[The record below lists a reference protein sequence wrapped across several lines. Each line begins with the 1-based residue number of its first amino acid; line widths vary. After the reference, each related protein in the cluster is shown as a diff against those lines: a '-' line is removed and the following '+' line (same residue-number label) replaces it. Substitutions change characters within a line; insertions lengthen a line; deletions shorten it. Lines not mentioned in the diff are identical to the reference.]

1 MFDLDKWQEILHVIK
16 QNKLRTFLTAFGVFW
31 GILMLILLLGV
42 GRGMQNGTEG
52 MFTSD
57 VQDSI
62 WIFPRK
68 TSVAYKGL
76 APGRQLQFTEDDIEA
91 LRRELP
97 GLNYAAAENPLG
109 SIWTGDIIITYGKKT
124 GSFAV
129 YGVGDEY
136 FNIKL
141 LDEDFR
147 YGRNL
152 NKYDHAESRKVVV
165 IGTRVAEALFLPGT
179 DPSGEYITINGV
191 SFRVVGVFYDSGWQG
206 RMSERLY
213 IPLSTYKQTFDKSK
227 KVHLIAI
234 APKPGV
240 DGFKL
245 EQAATDLLK
254 SRHWVA
260 PDDRRALR
268 SNNLAERAR
277 SFRSMFAAMDIFI
290 WFVGIGTLMAGI
302 VGISNIMII
311 TVKDRTKEIGVR
323 KALGATPGSIIG
335 LILLE
340 SVALTATAGY
350 LGLVL
355 GVGLLEGVQ
364 YLMQRM
370 NMQAAYFSNPEV
382 GFGTAVAA
390 TLLLVFVGAA
400 AGLLPAMKAA
410 RVTPI
415 EAMRADD

>member
-1 MFDLDKWQEILHVIK
+1 MFDWDKWQEILHTIK

-31 GILMLILLLGV
+31 GILMLILLLGM

-62 WIFPRK
+62 WIFPRR

-76 APGRQLQFTEDDIEA
+76 APGRRIQFTEGDIEA

-97 GLNYAAAENPLG
+97 GLNHIAAENPLG

-124 GSFAV
+124 GSFGV
-129 YGVGDEY
+129 YGIGDEY

-141 LDEDFR
+141 LDDFR
-147 YGRNL
+147 HGRNL
-152 NKYDHAESRKVVV
+152 NEYDHNESRKVAV
-165 IGTRVAEALFLPGT
+165 IGTRVAEALFSPGI

-191 SFRVVGVFYDSGWQG
+191 NFRVAGVFYDSGWQG

-213 IPLSTYKQTFDKSK
+213 IPLSTYKQTFDKGK
-227 KVHLIAI
+227 KVNLIAI
-234 APKPGV
+234 TPKPGV
-240 DGFKL
+240 DGFEL
-245 EQAATDLLK
+245 EQAAIDVLK
-254 SRHWVA
+254 SRHWIA
-260 PDDRRALR
+260 PDDRRAIH
-268 SNNLAERAR
+268 SNNLAKQAQ

-290 WFVGIGTLMAGI
+290 WFVGIGTLAAGI

-323 KALGATPGSIIG
+323 KALGATPGSIVG

-340 SVALTATAGY
+340 SVALTAVAGY

-364 YLMQRM
+364 YVMQQM
-370 NMQAAYFSNPEV
+370 NVQASYFSNPEV

-390 TLLLVFVGAA
+390 MLLLVFVGAA

-410 RVTPI
+410 SVTPI